1 MSPDSCTKVILP
13 HFFSQ
18 INLSLILRLQI
29 KIYFKT
35 QCLLVSSWSLVGH
48 GGSWLTL
55 RWCQKGGGILW
66 KLQWNFNQDWT
77 LGTKSR
83 LHLSSKSPHGVLED
97 MEVPDKPGDGVIWH
111 VSIIWSCSENFIKI
125 QHQEPCQDSTH
136 PPSPF
141 LESWR
146 RCRLLM
152 NLEMV
157 PYDMN

>member
-1 MSPDSCTKVILP
+1 MEKHIIFCLKGGKQVSLLWMLVLTCPVHCTIIILP

-35 QCLLVSSWSLVGH
+35 QCLLVSSWSLVGP

-83 LHLSSKSPHGVLED
+83 LHMSSKSPPGVLDD
-97 MEVPDKPGDGVIWH
+97 MEVPDKLGDGVRLVGAFYGSFSKI
-111 VSIIWSCSENFIKI
+111 FIKI
-125 QHQEPCQDSTH
+125 GH
-136 PPSPF
+136 
-141 LESWR
+141 
-146 RCRLLM
+146 
-152 NLEMV
+152 
-157 PYDMN
+157 